1 MEELLKYI
9 IKNITGIENFEVI
22 KAENEG
28 VTMFTIKVPEEYVGL
43 VIGRE
48 GKCIKA
54 IRNLL
59 KVRATLENV
68 RADLNIEPLS

>member
-9 IKNITGIENFEVI
+9 IKNITGVDNFEVT
-22 KAENEG
+22 KTENEG
-28 VTMFTIKVPEEYVGL
+28 LTLFTIRVPNEFVGL

-54 IRNLL
+54 IRSLL

-68 RADLNIEPLS
+68 RADLNIEPLA

>member
-1 MEELLKYI
+1 MEDLLSYI
-9 IKNITGIENFEVI
+9 IKNITGTEKFEVV
-22 KAENEG
+22 KNENEG
-28 VTMFTIKVPEEYVGL
+28 LTLFTVKVPSEYVGL

-68 RADLNIEPLS
+68 RADLNIESLE